1 MRFIIEGREKM
12 AIRNIRV
19 DDDPILRK
27 KSREVTEFNDR
38 LFELLDDMKETMY
51 HSGGVGLAGPQ
62 VGVLKRVVVMDVS
75 EDRNEFIELINPV
88 ITYEE
93 GAQTGNEGC
102 LSLPG
107 LYGVVT
113 RPNVVKVKAQNRE
126 GKWCLYK
133 GEQLKARCFCHEIDH
148 LDGILYKDKLDEGE
162 QLYRNDGE

>member
-1 MRFIIEGREKM
+1 M

-27 KSREVTEFNDR
+27 QSRPVTEFNDR
-38 LFELLDDMKETMY
+38 LFELLDDMKDTMY
-51 HSGGVGLAGPQ
+51 NSGGVGLAGPQ
-62 VGVLKRVVVMDVS
+62 VGVLRRVVVMDVS
-75 EDRNEFIELINPV
+75 EDRNEYIELINPE
-88 ITYEE
+88 ITEVD
-93 GAQTGNEGC
+93 GIQTGTEGC

-107 LYGVVT
+107 LYGVVS

-133 GEQLKARCFCHEIDH
+133 GEGLKARCFCHEIDH

-162 QLYRNDGE
+162 VLHRVDAEQ

>member
-1 MRFIIEGREKM
+1 M

-38 LFELLDDMKETMY
+38 LFDLLDDMKETMY

-75 EDRNEFIELINPV
+75 EDRNEYIELINPV
-88 ITYEE
+88 ITFEE
-93 GAQTGNEGC
+93 GEQTGNEGC

-113 RPNVVKVKAQNRE
+113 RPLTVKVKAQNRD

-133 GEQLKARCFCHEIDH
+133 GEELKARCFCHEIDH
-148 LDGILYKDKLDEGE
+148 LDGILYKDKLDQGE
-162 QLYRNDGE
+162 ILHRNDGE

>member
-1 MRFIIEGREKM
+1 M

-148 LDGILYKDKLDEGE
+148 LDGILYKDNLVEGTMLQRVDKME
-162 QLYRNDGE
+162 QDD

>member
-1 MRFIIEGREKM
+1 M

-75 EDRNEFIELINPV
+75 EERNEFIELINPQ

-93 GAQTGNEGC
+93 GEQTGNEGC

-113 RPNVVKVKAQNRE
+113 RPNIVKVKAQNRD

-133 GEQLKARCFCHEIDH
+133 GEALKARCFCHEIDH

>member
-1 MRFIIEGREKM
+1 M

-93 GAQTGNEGC
+93 GEQTGIEGC
-102 LSLPG
+102 LSIPG
-107 LYGVVT
+107 LHGTVT
-113 RPNVVKVKAQNRE
+113 RPNIVKVKAQNRD

-133 GEQLKARCFCHEIDH
+133 GEELKARCFCHEIDH

>member
-1 MRFIIEGREKM
+1 M

-38 LFELLDDMKETMY
+38 LFDLLDDMKETMY

-93 GAQTGNEGC
+93 GEQTGNEGC

-133 GEQLKARCFCHEIDH
+133 GEALKARCFCHEIDH

-162 QLYRNDGE
+162 FLQRNDGE

>member
-1 MRFIIEGREKM
+1 M

-75 EDRNEFIELINPV
+75 EERNEFIELINPV

-93 GAQTGNEGC
+93 GEQTGNEGC

-113 RPNVVKVKAQNRE
+113 RPDVVKVKAQNRE

-133 GEQLKARCFCHEIDH
+133 GEALKARCFCHEIDH

-162 QLYRNDGE
+162 FLQRNDGE

>member
-1 MRFIIEGREKM
+1 M

-27 KSREVTEFNDR
+27 KSRPVTEFNDR
-38 LFELLDDMKETMY
+38 LFDLLDDMKETMY
-51 HSGGVGLAGPQ
+51 KSGGVGLAAVQ
-62 VGVLKRVVVMDVS
+62 VGVLRRVVVMDVS
-75 EDRNEFIELINPV
+75 EDRNEFIELINPE
-88 ITYEE
+88 ITEVSDE
-93 GAQTGNEGC
+93 QTGAEGC

-107 LYGVVT
+107 WCGVVT

-133 GEQLKARCFCHEIDH
+133 GEGLKARCFCHEIDH

-162 QLYRNDGE
+162 TLFMPDAE

>member
-1 MRFIIEGREKM
+1 M

-27 KSREVTEFNDR
+27 KAREVTEFNDR

-75 EDRNEFIELINPV
+75 EERNEFIELINPV
-88 ITYEE
+88 ITFED
-93 GAQTGNEGC
+93 GTQTGNEGC

-107 LYGVVT
+107 LHGVVT
-113 RPNVVKVKAQNRE
+113 RPYTVKVKAQNRE

-133 GEQLKARCFCHEIDH
+133 GEELKARCFCHEIDH
-148 LDGILYKDKLDEGE
+148 LDGVLYKDKLDEGE
-162 QLYRNDGE
+162 QLHRNDGE

>member
-1 MRFIIEGREKM
+1 M

-75 EDRNEFIELINPV
+75 EDRNEYIELINPE

-148 LDGILYKDKLDEGE
+148 LDGVLYKDKLDEGE